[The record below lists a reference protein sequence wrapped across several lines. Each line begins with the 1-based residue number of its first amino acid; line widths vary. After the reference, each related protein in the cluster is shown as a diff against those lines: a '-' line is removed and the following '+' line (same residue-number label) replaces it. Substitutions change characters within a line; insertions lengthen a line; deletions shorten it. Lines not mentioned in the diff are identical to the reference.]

1 MADPRL
7 APPSAS
13 DRPVGLNHQ
22 PLREAVQDA
31 IRAGIVAGRYPP
43 GERLLEDGIAH
54 ELDVSRN
61 PVREALQ
68 ALATEGFVVIEPRRG
83 ARVATVSR
91 ERAGDLFEVRE
102 ALEGLAAR
110 LAARRRTPDQ
120 LRELQGLVS
129 AGEAVVGEGRLTE
142 LPDLNARFH
151 LALQA
156 AAANTILA
164 ETLGRLSPVIT
175 WIYARR
181 IADRSHDSWTE
192 HAAIVAAI
200 ADGDADR
207 AGALA
212 CAHISAARHA
222 YMDS

>member
-7 APPSAS
+7 APPSSS
-13 DRPVGLNHQ
+13 DRAVGLHHQ

-43 GERLLEDGIAH
+43 GERLLEDGIAQ

-91 ERAGDLFEVRE
+91 DRAVDLFEVRE

-110 LAARRRTPDQ
+110 LAAERRSPEQ
-120 LRELQGLVS
+120 LAELQALV
-129 AGEAVVGEGRLTE
+129 ADGETVVAEGRLTE

-156 AAANTILA
+156 AATNTILA

-181 IADRSHDSWTE
+181 IAARSHDSWTE

-200 ADGDADR
+200 AARDADR

-212 CAHISAARHA
+212 CAHIAAARHA
-222 YMDS
+222 YLDG

>member
-1 MADPRL
+1 
-7 APPSAS
+7 
-13 DRPVGLNHQ
+13 VGLNHQ

-31 IRAGIVAGRYPP
+31 IRAAIVSGRYRP
-43 GERLLEDGIAH
+43 GERLLEDGIAQ

-68 ALATEGFVVIEPRRG
+68 ALATDGFVVIEPRRG

-102 ALEGLAAR
+102 SLEGLAAR
-110 LAARRRTPDQ
+110 LAAQRRTPDQ
-120 LRELQGLVS
+120 LAHLQSLVD
-129 AGEAVVGEGRLTE
+129 AGSECVAAGRLTE

-151 LALQA
+151 IALQG

-175 WIYARR
+175 WVYAHR
-181 IADRSHDSWTE
+181 ISARSHDSWTE

-200 ADGDADR
+200 AEGDPDR
-207 AGALA
+207 AATLA
-212 CAHISAARHA
+212 CGHIAAARHA
-222 YMDS
+222 YLDG